1 MQKVLTKSAD
11 ETKDF
16 AKKFAKDF
24 SGGGIIAL
32 SGDLGAGKTTFAQGF
47 AEGLE
52 IQDKIIS
59 PTFLI
64 IRQYSIPKKKNFF
77 YHIDLYRL
85 ENIDLKNSELE
96 EILQDPSNI
105 VLIEWAEKISK
116 HLPAGS
122 KMINLTRIK
131 EGVHEIELT
140 I

>member
-1 MQKVLTKSAD
+1 MQKVLTKSTD

-52 IQDKIIS
+52 IQGKIIS

-64 IRQYSIPKKKNFF
+64 IRRYSIPKKKNFF

-85 ENIDLKNSELE
+85 ENIDLRNSGLE